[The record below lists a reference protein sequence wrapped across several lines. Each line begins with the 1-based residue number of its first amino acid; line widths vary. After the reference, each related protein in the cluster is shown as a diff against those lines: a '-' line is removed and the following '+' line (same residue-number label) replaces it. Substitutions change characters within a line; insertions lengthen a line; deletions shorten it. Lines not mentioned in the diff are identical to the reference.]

1 MIDEKKNF
9 EFTKQQRY
17 DDNRD
22 FTTQDFQSASIMSE
36 LSAAEN
42 SVKSM
47 VNLPQTINSLSVFTA
62 NLSQGIQENEIE
74 DFKSTNEK

>member
-1 MIDEKKNF
+1 
-9 EFTKQQRY
+9 
-17 DDNRD
+17 
-22 FTTQDFQSASIMSE
+22 MSE